1 MYCAICRKSQDVIG
15 VLEDI
20 AEESIQLTKFF
31 HGGSKPGEE
40 GYETLVPFPLS

>member
-1 MYCAICRKSQDVIG
+1 VIG

-31 HGGSKPGEE
+31 NSGPANSRDE
-40 GYETLVPFPLS
+40 